1 MWLKTLFGVTA
12 LPRTLFA
19 DPFCE
24 VILLYKPKIKRI
36 HGGFGRCSIVDYLN
50 MRGPD
55 IPLPGLISCLV
66 GGIPTPLKIWLR
78 QLGWWHSQYMES
90 HQIQVPNHQPDVDDN
105 SVLMVI
111 RKVSSISELANPTK
125 PTQFRH
131 ANRHGPCQFL
141 GVWSLVSSN
150 KRGIANWGSK
160 NWLPYPYP
168 YHLTIGCLC
177 WGSVYVS

>member
-1 MWLKTLFGVTA
+1 MSTA
-12 LPRTLFA
+12 LPRTLV
-19 DPFCE
+19 C
-24 VILLYKPKIKRI
+24 
-36 HGGFGRCSIVDYLN
+36 
-50 MRGPD
+50 
-55 IPLPGLISCLV
+55 IPLPRGHLTLQAQDKTNTWRFWSLLYCWLFEYIWIWEGRTFHCQAWYHVWLV
-66 GGIPTPLKIWLR
+66 VYLPLWKIWLR
-78 QLGWWHSQYMES
+78 QLGWWHSQNMES
-90 HQIQVPNHQPDVDDN
+90 HKFQVPNHQPDVDDN

-160 NWLPYPYP
+160 NWFPYPYP